1 MDNKVSGKT
10 RAYQTQRQLEMIMVQ
25 NKAKQNNKN
34 NENNQ
39 MNNLKKYFSKEKR

>member
-1 MDNKVSGKT
+1 
-10 RAYQTQRQLEMIMVQ
+10 MVK

-39 MNNLKKYFSKEKR
+39 INNSKKHFSKEKQQVRRNVQCGKTLFW

>member
-1 MDNKVSGKT
+1 
-10 RAYQTQRQLEMIMVQ
+10 MVQ